1 MASLR
6 NIMNNVDDDAQP
18 RSSSSRPVPD
28 SSPLPNSSYP
38 ASSDLSMHNH
48 PSPSEYSRG
57 ASPHSAY
64 SHTSDSST
72 TRHLQHHLPPPGGRR
87 ESGGNEPVAYS
98 YSHGQSYGAGPDM
111 RPMMPAGTMGE
122 PGVKLTPI
130 TGRVSRAKKG
140 VPVHT
145 CEICRPP
152 KTFSRAEHLRRHQLS
167 HKPPDLTC
175 SVPGCN
181 KAFHRKDLLERHQQ
195 RHEQDE
201 QLASD
206 DPRLH
211 ESSPRRRGQSF
222 GSSSPSRTMQ
232 MGSYSAPNSAHGP
245 ISSTPRHETSGHSN
259 WSSASRS
266 FGHSL
271 PPPRISASPQQYYA
285 QSPQS
290 RYSADST
297 PPSQEASPPSD
308 AHHVF
313 NPPESAG
320 HKTPEA
326 GHDFYM
332 SDGDQSNSTGIAS
345 SATGS
350 TYSTPS
356 DSSNDRSKSAGSSNS
371 DWKFAAAKF
380 TVSPDVYFNAGRSLT
395 SSHAFDLTNFSTG
408 FSMPKQSTG
417 VRSPLSGYEEESILI
432 ARPLLANTAMRSLTM
447 PIGVGRS
454 TDVLMAAPATVFQD
468 RMILPQH
475 SVLASGIA
483 FMDHSAT
490 QGIPSLALSQSVRDA
505 VPVYLEVYWNKVHPM
520 YPIIHRYTFEKA
532 LESASDAADVLQC
545 AMAAVATQFL
555 GHEDHRMNGSEL
567 HFHATCKL
575 EAASSVES
583 WPIETMQ
590 AVLLSEYYMRFRG
603 RDKDAFQTSEL
614 FKYLYHKVNSKAT
627 LPPETAVFSRP
638 DTWEAWVEDETHRRL
653 LASCFLLDVHCM
665 HYFERAP
672 VSVPGLDYFS
682 PSTLAIPLSANTTKL
697 WEATAMESW
706 SKLNPQCP
714 RLSVGLA
721 IAQGYKQLDIQES
734 SPFDASVLLAA
745 YSLQFPS
752 RQNPTRLDLIQ
763 DLSGVDMSQINVLN
777 LFAHSAVANTYLAL
791 HFTPL
796 HVVLS
801 ITGDS
806 WVFNKKVLRLS
817 AFAQQQSQ
825 LSRWRDSGSSAAAA
839 TFAARAL
846 VAFLGLGS
854 DGSRIAAVAFSP
866 CHDISDFWGIYVC
879 ALICWAFGHVG
890 KDGSDA
896 WNDVSSRPAAL
907 QWLQNA
913 AKMQPAQVQRL
924 GGRRNAR
931 AVVGL
936 AREALEREHLGGRSI
951 LLADAIGVLRK
962 LDDRN
967 GCKRC

>member
-18 RSSSSRPVPD
+18 RSSSSRPVPH
-28 SSPLPNSSYP
+28 SSSLPNASYP

-64 SHTSDSST
+64 SHTSESST

-87 ESGGNEPVAYS
+87 ESGGNEPVGFS

-222 GSSSPSRTMQ
+222 GSSSPSRAMQ
-232 MGSYSAPNSAHGP
+232 MGSYGAPNSAHSP

-259 WSSASRS
+259 WSSANRS

-297 PPSQEASPPSD
+297 SPSQEASPPSD
-308 AHHVF
+308 AHHIL

-326 GHDFYM
+326 GPDFYM
-332 SDGDQSNSTGIAS
+332 SDGDQSNSTDIAS

-356 DSSNDRSKSAGSSNS
+356 DTSNDRLRSAGSSNT
-371 DWKFAAAKF
+371 DLKFAAAKF
-380 TVSPDVYFNAGRSLT
+380 TASLDAYFSAGRSLT
-395 SSHAFDLTNFSTG
+395 SSYEFSLAESSTG

-417 VRSPLSGYEEESILI
+417 VGFPLSGYDEESVLI
-432 ARPLLANTAMRSLTM
+432 AEPLLANTAMRALTM

-454 TDVLMAAPATVFQD
+454 TDVLMAAPAAVLQD
-468 RMILPQH
+468 RMMLPQH
-475 SVLASGIA
+475 SVLSSDIA
-483 FMDHSAT
+483 FMAHSAM
-490 QGIPSLALSQSVRDA
+490 QGTPSLALSQSVHDA

-532 LESASDAADVLQC
+532 LESASDTADLLQC
-545 AMAAVATQFL
+545 AMAA
-555 GHEDHRMNGSEL
+555 
-567 HFHATCKL
+567 
-575 EAASSVES
+575 ASSIEP

-603 RDKDAFQTSEL
+603 REKDAFQTSEL
-614 FKYLYHKVNSKAT
+614 FKHLYQEVNSKVT
-627 LPPETAVFSRP
+627 LPQETTIFGRP

-665 HYFERAP
+665 RYFERAP
-672 VSVPGLDYFS
+672 VSVPGLDYSS

-697 WEATAMESW
+697 WEATAMKSW

-714 RLSVGLA
+714 RLSVALA
-721 IAQGYKQLDIQES
+721 ITQGYKSLDIQES

-777 LFAHSAVANTYLAL
+777 LFAHSAVANAYLAL

-854 DGSRIAAVAFSP
+854 DGSRIAAVTSSP
-866 CHDISDFWGIYVC
+866 CYDISDFWGIYVC

-967 GCKRC
+967 SCKRF

>member
-18 RSSSSRPVPD
+18 CSSSSRPVPH
-28 SSPLPNSSYP
+28 SSSLSNSSYP

-64 SHTSDSST
+64 SHTSESST

-87 ESGGNEPVAYS
+87 ESGGNEPVGFS

-222 GSSSPSRTMQ
+222 GSSSPSRAMQ
-232 MGSYSAPNSAHGP
+232 MGSYGAPNSAHSP
-245 ISSTPRHETSGHSN
+245 TSSTPRHETSGHNN

-271 PPPRISASPQQYYA
+271 PPPRMSASPQQYYA

-297 PPSQEASPPSD
+297 PPSQEASPPSE
-308 AHHVF
+308 AHHSL
-313 NPPESAG
+313 NSPESAG

-332 SDGDQSNSTGIAS
+332 SDGDQSNSTDIAS

-350 TYSTPS
+350 LYSTPS
-356 DSSNDRSKSAGSSNS
+356 DSSIDRFRSAGSSNT
-371 DWKFAAAKF
+371 DLKFAAAKL
-380 TVSPDVYFNAGRSLT
+380 TASPDVYYSAGRSLT
-395 SSHAFDLTNFSTG
+395 SSYDFGLAESSTG
-408 FSMPKQSTG
+408 FSMRKQSTG
-417 VRSPLSGYEEESILI
+417 VGFPLSGYEEESVLI
-432 ARPLLANTAMRSLTM
+432 ADPLLANTAMRALTM
-447 PIGVGRS
+447 PIDVGKS
-454 TDVLMAAPATVFQD
+454 TDVLMAAPAAVFQD
-468 RMILPQH
+468 RTMLPQH
-475 SVLASGIA
+475 SVLFSDIA
-483 FMDHSAT
+483 LMDRSVM
-490 QGIPSLALSQSVRDA
+490 QGIPSLALGQGVLDA

-532 LESASDAADVLQC
+532 LESASDTADILQC

-555 GHEDHRMNGSEL
+555 GHEDHRMNGGKL
-567 HFHATCKL
+567 HFNATCRL
-575 EAASSVES
+575 EAASSIEP
-583 WPIETMQ
+583 WTIETMQ
-590 AVLLSEYYMRFRG
+590 AVLLSEYYVRFRG

-614 FKYLYHKVNSKAT
+614 FKRLYQEVYVKVT
-627 LPPETAVFSRP
+627 LPQETTVFDRP

-665 HYFERAP
+665 RYFERAP
-672 VSVPGLDYFS
+672 VSVTGLDYFS

-706 SKLNPQCP
+706 FKLNPQCT
-714 RLSVGLA
+714 RLSVALA
-721 IAQGYKQLDIQES
+721 ISQGYKPLDIQES

-777 LFAHSAVANTYLAL
+777 LFAHSAVANAYLAL

-817 AFAQQQSQ
+817 AYAQQQSQ

-846 VAFLGLGS
+846 VAFLSLGS
-854 DGSRIAAVAFSP
+854 DGSRIAAVASSP
-866 CHDISDFWGIYVC
+866 CYDISDFWGIYVC

-896 WNDVSSRPAAL
+896 GNDVSSRPAAL

-913 AKMQPAQVQRL
+913 AKLQPAQVQRL

-967 GCKRC
+967 SCKRF

>member
-18 RSSSSRPVPD
+18 RSSSSRPVPH
-28 SSPLPNSSYP
+28 SSSLPNASYP

-64 SHTSDSST
+64 SHTSESST

-87 ESGGNEPVAYS
+87 ESGGNEPVGFS

-201 QLASD
+201 QLTSD

-211 ESSPRRRGQSF
+211 EPSPRRRGQSF
-222 GSSSPSRTMQ
+222 GSSSPSRAMQ
-232 MGSYSAPNSAHGP
+232 MGSYGAPNSAHSP

-290 RYSADST
+290 RYSADSAS
-297 PPSQEASPPSD
+297 PSQEASPPSD
-308 AHHVF
+308 AHHIL

-332 SDGDQSNSTGIAS
+332 SDGDQSNSTDIAS

-356 DSSNDRSKSAGSSNS
+356 DSSNVRVRSAGSSNT
-371 DWKFAAAKF
+371 DLKFAAATF
-380 TVSPDVYFNAGRSLT
+380 TASPDVYFSSGRSLT
-395 SSHAFDLTNFSTG
+395 SSYEFGLAESSTG
-408 FSMPKQSTG
+408 FSMLKQSTG
-417 VRSPLSGYEEESILI
+417 VGFPLSGYEEESILI
-432 ARPLLANTAMRSLTM
+432 AEPLLANTAMRALTM
-447 PIGVGRS
+447 PIGVGIS
-454 TDVLMAAPATVFQD
+454 TDVLMAAPAAVFQD
-468 RMILPQH
+468 RVMLPHH
-475 SVLASGIA
+475 SVLSSDMA
-483 FMDHSAT
+483 FMDYSAI
-490 QGIPSLALSQSVRDA
+490 QGIPSLALSQSVHDA

-532 LESASDAADVLQC
+532 LESASDSADILQC

-555 GHEDHRMNGSEL
+555 GHDDHRMNGSEL
-567 HFHATCKL
+567 HFHATCRL
-575 EAASSVES
+575 EAASSLES
-583 WPIETMQ
+583 LYQIDVLTS
-590 AVLLSEYYMRFRG
+590 VLLSEYYTRFRG
-603 RDKDAFQTSEL
+603 RDKDAFRTSEL
-614 FKYLYHKVNSKAT
+614 FKHLYQEVNSKVT
-627 LPPETAVFSRP
+627 LPQDTTIFGRP

-665 HYFERAP
+665 RYFERAP
-672 VSVPGLDYFS
+672 VSVPGLDYSS

-697 WEATAMESW
+697 WEATAMKSW

-714 RLSVGLA
+714 RLSVALA
-721 IAQGYKQLDIQES
+721 ITQGYKSLDIQES

-763 DLSGVDMSQINVLN
+763 DLSGVDMSQMLN
-777 LFAHSAVANTYLAL
+777 LFAHSAVANAYLAL

-854 DGSRIAAVAFSP
+854 DGSPIPAVASSP
-866 CHDISDFWGIYVC
+866 CYDISDFWGIYVC
-879 ALICWAFGHVG
+879 ALICWAFSHVS

-896 WNDVSSRPAAL
+896 WNGVSSRPAAL

-913 AKMQPAQVQRL
+913 AKIQPAQVQRL

-967 GCKRC
+967 SYKRF

>member
-18 RSSSSRPVPD
+18 CSSSSRPVPH
-28 SSPLPNSSYP
+28 SSSLSNSSYP

-64 SHTSDSST
+64 SHTSESST

-87 ESGGNEPVAYS
+87 ESGGNEPVGFS

-111 RPMMPAGTMGE
+111 RPMMPAGTTGE

-222 GSSSPSRTMQ
+222 GSSSPSRAMQ
-232 MGSYSAPNSAHGP
+232 MGSYGAPNSAHSP
-245 ISSTPRHETSGHSN
+245 ISSTPRHETSGHNN

-297 PPSQEASPPSD
+297 PPSQEASPPSE
-308 AHHVF
+308 AHHSL
-313 NPPESAG
+313 NSPESAG

-332 SDGDQSNSTGIAS
+332 SDGDQSNSTDIAS

-350 TYSTPS
+350 LYSTPS
-356 DSSNDRSKSAGSSNS
+356 DSSIDRFRSAGSSNT
-371 DWKFAAAKF
+371 DLKFAAAKL
-380 TVSPDVYFNAGRSLT
+380 TASPDVYYSAGRSLT
-395 SSHAFDLTNFSTG
+395 SSYDFGLAESSTG
-408 FSMPKQSTG
+408 FYMRKQSTG
-417 VRSPLSGYEEESILI
+417 VGFPLSGYEEESVLI
-432 ARPLLANTAMRSLTM
+432 AEPLFANTAMRTLTM
-447 PIGVGRS
+447 PI
-454 TDVLMAAPATVFQD
+454 D
-468 RMILPQH
+468 
-475 SVLASGIA
+475 
-483 FMDHSAT
+483 
-490 QGIPSLALSQSVRDA
+490 
-505 VPVYLEVYWNKVHPM
+505 
-520 YPIIHRYTFEKA
+520 
-532 LESASDAADVLQC
+532 
-545 AMAAVATQFL
+545 
-555 GHEDHRMNGSEL
+555 
-567 HFHATCKL
+567 
-575 EAASSVES
+575 ASSIEP
-583 WPIETMQ
+583 WTIETMQ
-590 AVLLSEYYMRFRG
+590 AVLLSEYYVRFRG

-614 FKYLYHKVNSKAT
+614 FKRLYQEVYVKVT
-627 LPPETAVFSRP
+627 LPQETTVFGRP

-665 HYFERAP
+665 RYFERAP

-706 SKLNPQCP
+706 FKLNPQCT
-714 RLSVGLA
+714 RLSVALA
-721 IAQGYKQLDIQES
+721 ISQGYKPLDIQES

-777 LFAHSAVANTYLAL
+777 LFAHSAVANAYLAL

-817 AFAQQQSQ
+817 AYAQQQSQ

-846 VAFLGLGS
+846 VAFLSLGS
-854 DGSRIAAVAFSP
+854 DGSRIAAVASSP
-866 CHDISDFWGIYVC
+866 CYDISDFWGIYVC

-896 WNDVSSRPAAL
+896 GNDVSSRPAAL

-913 AKMQPAQVQRL
+913 AKLQPAQVQRL

-967 GCKRC
+967 SCKRF